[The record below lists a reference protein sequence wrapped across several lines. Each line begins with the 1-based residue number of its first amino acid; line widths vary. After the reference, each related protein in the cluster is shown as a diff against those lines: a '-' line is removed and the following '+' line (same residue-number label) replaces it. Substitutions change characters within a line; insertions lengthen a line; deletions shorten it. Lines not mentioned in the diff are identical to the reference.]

1 MSSAIGELQPSFIV
15 NSDNRLNPTNT
26 NVENFDIEIPLP
38 AGNKFNKVS
47 ISSVMIPKSFYNIG
61 DRGGDETFT
70 ITEPDSGAGIGLTGT
85 GLPITITLPAGDYN
99 YDNLPLELE
108 RLINA
113 STTVWTYTVTFPD
126 ISLVAD
132 SNRLTFTVSGN
143 DGQPTLTFTGG
154 ANNIYRVLG
163 FNTTDTNVFVGDSL
177 VSTNVCNF
185 ELTKYII
192 IKSNISLDSGN
203 MSGDNAVLA
212 VIPVLQQVNGAVI
225 NYELVNLEDEG
236 KVFSNNG
243 ANRYIFSLHDDN
255 DNELFLNGRG
265 WGVKLF
271 IYEYNPF
278 FELAIQD
285 MRVRQLDILNNRR

>member
-1 MSSAIGELQPSFIV
+1 MSSAIGDLQPSFVI
-15 NSDNRLNPTNT
+15 NSDKRLNPTNT
-26 NVENFDIEIPLP
+26 NVENFEIEIPLP

-47 ISSVMIPKSFYNIG
+47 VSSVMIPKSYYNIG

-70 ITEPDSGAGIGLTGT
+70 LTEAGA
-85 GLPITITLPAGDYN
+85 PITITMPAGDYN
-99 YDNLPLELE
+99 YDNLPATLTTL
-108 RLINA
+108 LNA
-113 STTVWTYTVTFPD
+113 AGSYTYSVTFPD
-126 ISLVAD
+126 ISLEPD

-143 DGQPTLTFTGG
+143 GGVQPTLTFQGG

-177 VSTNVCNF
+177 VSTNVCNL

-192 IKSNISLDSGN
+192 IKSNIALDSGN
-203 MSGDNAVLA
+203 MSGDNAILA

-225 NYELVNLEDEG
+225 NYELVNLEDES

-243 ANRYIFSLHDDN
+243 ANRYKFSIFDDN

-278 FELAIQD
+278 YELAIQD
-285 MRVRQLDILNNRR
+285 MRVRNLDILNGRGK